1 MSAHGSP
8 TAAAGDGGLS
18 GADLA
23 LRMIQAA
30 EAAATA
36 ANAASAALNNMTST
50 SSTTGQTG
58 NTGGDSKTEWYK
70 VLPKPGVFEP
80 RDREAELATFRD
92 WWWQVE
98 Q

>member
-8 TAAAGDGGLS
+8 TASAGDGGLS

-36 ANAASAALNNMTST
+36 AKCSNRLHSNTMTST

-58 NTGGDSKTEWYK
+58 NTGGDSRTEWYK

-80 RDREAELATFRD
+80 RDREAELATFRGL
-92 WWWQVE
+92 VVAS
-98 Q
+98 